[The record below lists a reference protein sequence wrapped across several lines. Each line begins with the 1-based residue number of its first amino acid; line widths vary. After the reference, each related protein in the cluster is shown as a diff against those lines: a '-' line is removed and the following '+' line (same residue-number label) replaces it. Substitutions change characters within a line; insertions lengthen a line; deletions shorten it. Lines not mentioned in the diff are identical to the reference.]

1 MQSNEYDKGGGVEI
15 EAGLF
20 GVNLNINAKYQV
32 RYYYY
37 YINSSLVKL
46 MMSRLHSEYIFG
58 VQYRFL

>member
-46 MMSRLHSEYIFG
+46 MMSRLHSE
-58 VQYRFL
+58 